1 MEHGTG
7 GTIVVGVDGS
17 EQSVEALRWAA
28 RLAPAFDARLKVVG
42 AWENPPEY
50 VNFVHFKDDHFDDI
64 ARKHVDEAI
73 RKAFD
78 GQVPDGLS
86 TTVEF
91 GHPSKVL
98 VRESEDASML
108 VVGRRGHGGF
118 QGLLMGS
125 VSSACVAH
133 AHCPVLVIHEAPGQ
147 EAGRDDVARSDADRS
162 TPVRSEADRDD
173 AGTAG

>member
-1 MEHGTG
+1 MANGTA

-28 RLAPAFDARLKVVG
+28 RLAPAYGARIKAVG

-50 VNFVHFKDDHFDDI
+50 VGFVHFKDQDFDEH
-64 ARKHVDEAI
+64 ARKRVEEAVQ
-73 RKAFD
+73 KAFGED
-78 GQVPDGLS
+78 VPDGLS
-86 TTVEF
+86 TSAVF

-98 VRESEDASML
+98 VRESQDASLL

-118 QGLLMGS
+118 KGLLMGS

-133 AHCPVLVIHEAPGQ
+133 AHCPVFVTHPEPGKDS
-147 EAGRDDVARSDADRS
+147 AARR
-162 TPVRSEADRDD
+162 R
-173 AGTAG
+173 